1 MEVILESLMKVDN
14 SVADLF
20 LNEGIDDVETFLDLD
35 EQDFTRLR
43 LKTKLIKTIQKIQ
56 KDYMNNPI
64 IEELEEGDPLSI
76 SDNGN
81 GEGNGGPSENP
92 YRGILLEQA
101 IDINIIFSKTPS
113 GNEIMEVLNEEINPN
128 DKLLNQINRL
138 LCEFLKLNYGLHPS
152 TFHKNLLAVSLVNTY
167 PVLGSTNRDVPQALW
182 FYPHGRGKYR
192 HAGRIHYHME
202 YMSRKSD
209 KRMVNRP
216 RSIEQLAQ
224 LPVEVTDSDDNIEE
238 LILELKFISPNS
250 NTKSRAEELWMITFS
265 DREKYRKNKDFQ
277 EYLKLYQVAS
287 AFDGIMISM
296 DFVKMYPDAHNFCE
310 QFLNLQE
317 KVLAKYGDLFL
328 HIQSDFLRTLAI
340 IRAKNPSRG
349 VKRSKNDSWTKKT
362 PLDGIVEIL
371 KMDDPVGYNNMPP
384 EGINAG
390 TFVWKECTIK
400 IAANILDC
408 FRILCEAINVF
419 NCDISP
425 ENKQFYAFI
434 FAVVMNITPLTTTGE
449 KFYRSIK

>member
-1 MEVILESLMKVDN
+1 MKVILESLMKVDN

-128 DKLLNQINRL
+128 DKLLNQINRI

-167 PVLGSTNRDVPQALW
+167 PVLGSTNRDVPQA
-182 FYPHGRGKYR
+182 R
-192 HAGRIHYHME
+192 AGILLR
-202 YMSRKSD
+202 
-209 KRMVNRP
+209 V
-216 RSIEQLAQ
+216 
-224 LPVEVTDSDDNIEE
+224 VEMCVSFALLKKTAESVFRLS
-238 LILELKFISPNS
+238 LILSFP
-250 NTKSRAEELWMITFS
+250 
-265 DREKYRKNKDFQ
+265 Q
-277 EYLKLYQVAS
+277 
-287 AFDGIMISM
+287 
-296 DFVKMYPDAHNFCE
+296 
-310 QFLNLQE
+310 
-317 KVLAKYGDLFL
+317 
-328 HIQSDFLRTLAI
+328 
-340 IRAKNPSRG
+340 
-349 VKRSKNDSWTKKT
+349 RSESS
-362 PLDGIVEIL
+362 LCF
-371 KMDDPVGYNNMPP
+371 YS
-384 EGINAG
+384 
-390 TFVWKECTIK
+390 
-400 IAANILDC
+400 AANAFVRHKEL
-408 FRILCEAINVF
+408 RINDEIN
-419 NCDISP
+419 
-425 ENKQFYAFI
+425 
-434 FAVVMNITPLTTTGE
+434 TPCSSMSFDKTVNQTE
-449 KFYRSIK
+449 